1 MIKTVP
7 LRCRM
12 YHKNKLTTVIKKHVL
27 NKLYHIL
34 GCGFNTSNRSCFFT
48 KNGKYIGLAFKDM
61 RKDLA
66 FFPTI
71 GMNSI
76 GEKVEVNFGQKPF
89 LYNIELEK
97 ILQEANEKDLNS
109 KENTKKGRKR
119 VSEEEI
125 DKIVII

>member
-1 MIKTVP
+1 
-7 LRCRM
+7 
-12 YHKNKLTTVIKKHVL
+12 
-27 NKLYHIL
+27 
-34 GCGFNTSNRSCFFT
+34 
-48 KNGKYIGLAFKDM
+48 M

-125 DKIVII
+125 DKIVIM